1 MKNEKMMPVVLS
13 SLLFMGIPSYA
24 ASPKNVEHLPS
35 VTLNKTTMANFT
47 DTASGITFSHPQDW
61 KESKGSEPGDIVKFE
76 GTLDG
81 RENGEIKFSRFESGK
96 EKVTTEF
103 AKSAV
108 HQYIFTKLPEFKS
121 LQEKKVAIGS
131 SRKIQA
137 DLEDVEFSYS
147 GVKVKQRY
155 VYFATT
161 SGTYHFIF
169 TSPASHFEAVGPLYN
184 NVLLSIQTGSQIVS
198 KTKQNSAPAQPQSV
212 SQKRLENAQL
222 PFSLHYPGSWK
233 VEPSGNRDE
242 VAKIQGQGPKGEL
255 AYIVVN
261 QGEIQPDWTLEQIA
275 DSLEK
280 EFFESQPKFRRL
292 SKQAQDFGSMSKV
305 RGVVE
310 EHTFEMNGAPVKQM
324 VAIFTNVNKAYAVS
338 LVTVGWKDGDTRQL
352 FAKTLAGIKMKD

>member
-1 MKNEKMMPVVLS
+1 MKNRIVEKVVLS
-13 SLLFMGIPSYA
+13 LLLLIGLPSYA
-24 ASPKNVEHLPS
+24 ASPQNVEHLTS
-35 VTLNKTTMANFT
+35 VTLNKTAMASFT
-47 DTASGITFSHPQDW
+47 DYSTGITFAHPRDW
-61 KESKGSEPGDIVKFE
+61 KESKGSEPGDITKFE

-81 RENGEIKFSRFESGK
+81 KDHGEIKLSRFETNG
-96 EKVTTEF
+96 EKITPEF
-103 AKSAV
+103 AKTMV

-121 LQEKKVAIGS
+121 LQTKKVAIGS

-137 DLEDVEFSYS
+137 ELEDVEFTYS
-147 GVKVKQRY
+147 GIKVKQRY
-155 VYFATT
+155 VFFSTA

-169 TSPASHFEAVGPLYN
+169 TSPATHFEALLPLYN
-184 NVLLSIQTGSQIVS
+184 NILLSVQTGASGNS
-198 KTKQNSAPAQPQSV
+198 KTKVNSPSQPQV
-212 SQKRLENAQL
+212 SQKTLDNAQL
-222 PFSLHYPGSWK
+222 PFSLHYPGNWK
-233 VEPSGNRDE
+233 VEPSGSRDE
-242 VAKIQGQGPKGEL
+242 VAKIQGQGPKGEI

-261 QGEIQPDWTLEQIA
+261 QGEVHPDWSLEQIA

-292 SKQAQDFGSMSKV
+292 SKQGQDFGSLSKI

-310 EHTFEMNGAPVKQM
+310 EHTFELNGAPVKQM